1 MIQLFLTG
9 VQEKNS
15 NRKTFVINEFE
26 SYDTIRSLKL
36 TISNKFNIPYNVF
49 YLLYSGKMLAHN
61 LTLKDYNLQS
71 ECCIQVIF
79 RAGAAKPVVINPP
92 YN

>member
-36 TISNKFNIPYNVF
+36 TISNKFNIPYDIF
-49 YLLYSGKMLAHN
+49 YLLYSGKMLVDKK
-61 LTLKDYNLQS
+61 TLSDYNLES
-71 ECCIQVIF
+71 ECSIQVIF
-79 RAGAAKPVVINPP
+79 RAGSAKPVVIKG
-92 YN
+92 

>member
-15 NRKTFVINEFE
+15 NRKTFVINELE

-36 TISNKFNIPYNVF
+36 IVSNKFNIPYNVF
-49 YLLYSGKMLAHN
+49 YLIYSGKMLADQK
-61 LTLKDYNLQS
+61 TLSDYNLES
-71 ECCIQVIF
+71 ECSIQVIF

>member
-49 YLLYSGKMLAHN
+49 YLIYSGKMLVDEK
-61 LTLKDYNLQS
+61 TLSDYNLQS
-71 ECCIQVIF
+71 ECSIQVIF

>member
-15 NRKTFVINEFE
+15 DRKTFVINNFE

-36 TISNKFNIPYNVF
+36 VISNKFSIPYDIF
-49 YLLYSGKMLAHN
+49 YLLCSGKMLQDQKR
-61 LTLKDYNLQS
+61 LSDYNLES
-71 ECCIQVIF
+71 ECTIQVIF
-79 RAGAAKPVVINPP
+79 RAGRAKPLAIKG
-92 YN
+92 

>member
-15 NRKTFVINEFE
+15 NRKTFVINELE

-36 TISNKFNIPYNVF
+36 IVSNKFNIPYNVF
-49 YLLYSGKMLAHN
+49 YLIYSGKMLVDKK
-61 LTLKDYNLQS
+61 TLSDYNLQS
-71 ECCIQVIF
+71 ECSI
-79 RAGAAKPVVINPP
+79 R
-92 YN
+92 

>member
-15 NRKTFVINEFE
+15 TRKTFVINELE

-36 TISNKFNIPYNVF
+36 IVSNKFNIPYNVF
-49 YLLYSGKMLAHN
+49 YLIYSGKMLVDEK
-61 LTLKDYNLQS
+61 TLSDYNLQS

-79 RAGAAKPVVINPP
+79 RAGGANPVFIKG
-92 YN
+92 